1 MTGLL
6 LAVTDDGSG
15 NPGPVPLLI
24 VLLLL
29 VATVLLIRNM
39 SGRIKRL
46 PPSFPDEQQ
55 EPDGDEDRPPPG

>member
-1 MTGLL
+1 MTAVL
-6 LAVTDDGSG
+6 LAVDDGSR
-15 NPGPVPLLI
+15 NPGFVPLLI

-46 PPSFPDEQQ
+46 PRSFPDEQQ
-55 EPDGDEDRPPPG
+55 EPPRDEEQRET